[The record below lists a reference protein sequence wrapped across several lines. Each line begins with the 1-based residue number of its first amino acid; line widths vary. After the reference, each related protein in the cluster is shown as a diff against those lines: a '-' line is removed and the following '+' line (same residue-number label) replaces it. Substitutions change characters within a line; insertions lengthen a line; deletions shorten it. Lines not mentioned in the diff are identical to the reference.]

1 MSTRTRTTALA
12 GTLVLASLAVTAPVA
27 HSQSPPPSGEA
38 EQAEK
43 AEFVVLATDEG
54 SVAAAQ
60 AAVTAAGGTVTAVN
74 SDIGLLTVE
83 APADGF
89 AGALLTDSAVAGVAE
104 NRAIGQ
110 APANGR
116 KNRWNDIEK
125 VSEARG
131 AGRGQAQAAEAPAT
145 ASAGTEPLAGR
156 QWDMRMI
163 RATPDGS
170 YAVNAGRKG
179 VVVGIIDTGV
189 DGNHPDIKPNFDKGL
204 SRNFATDIEDI
215 DGPCADEPDAS
226 CEDPADV
233 DENGHGTH
241 VAGTIGSPL
250 NGRGIGGVAPNV
262 TLVNLRAGQD
272 SGFFFLGP
280 TVDALTYAGRNG
292 IDVVNMSFYIDPW
305 LYNCAANPADSPEQQ
320 AEQRTII
327 AATQRA
333 VRFARRHGV
342 TLVAALGN
350 GNTDIDNPTFDD
362 TSPDYP
368 LDTAYP
374 RTVDNTCLDMP
385 TEAEGVIS
393 VSALGPSKK
402 KADYSNWGTEQTDF
416 SAPGGYFRDFID
428 DPAKNRRPE
437 NLILA
442 PYPFNVAMA
451 EGFVDTTTGQPLD
464 DFVIADCKGA
474 TARTCTYWQ
483 YLQGTSM
490 ASPHAAGVAALVV
503 SAHGHRDTA
512 HGGLTMDPGDVEKV
526 MRKTAIDTPCPAVN
540 PITYLAEGRDD
551 SYTALCVGQAWKNNI
566 YGHGIVN
573 ALGAVR

>member
-1 MSTRTRTTALA
+1 MSTRTRTTTLA
-12 GTLVLASLAVTAPVA
+12 GTLVLASLAVAAPAA
-27 HSQSPPPSGEA
+27 HSQTPPPTAGA
-38 EQAEK
+38 EQAETK
-43 AEFVVLATDEG
+43 EFVVLATDETAT
-54 SVAAAQ
+54 AAAQ
-60 AAVTAAGGTVTAVN
+60 AAVVAAGGQVTAVN
-74 SDIGLLTVE
+74 TDVGLLTVE

-89 AGALLTDSAVAGVAE
+89 AAALGADAAVAGVAE
-104 NRAIGQ
+104 NRTIGQ

-116 KNRWNDIEK
+116 KNRWTDIEK
-125 VSEARG
+125 VAEARG
-131 AGRGQAQAAEAPAT
+131 QGRQVQAGAAA
-145 ASAGTEPLAGR
+145 AGAEPLANL

-170 YAVNAGRKG
+170 YGVNPGRKG
-179 VVVGIIDTGV
+179 VLVGIIDTGV
-189 DGNHPDIKPNFDKGL
+189 DGSHPDIKPNFDKGL
-204 SRNFATDIEDI
+204 SRNFTTDIEDI

-226 CEDPADV
+226 CKDAADV

-320 AEQRTII
+320 AEQRMII

-350 GNTDIDNPTFDD
+350 ENTDIDNPTFDD

-374 RTVDNTCLDMP
+374 RNVDNTCLDMP

-393 VSALGPSKK
+393 VSAIGPSKK
-402 KADYSNWGTEQTDF
+402 KADYSNWGTEQADF
-416 SAPGGYFRDFID
+416 SAPGGFFRDFIE

-464 DFVIADCKGA
+464 PFVIADCKGA

-503 SAHGHRDTA
+503 SAHGHRDSA
-512 HGGLTMDPGDVEKV
+512 HGGLTMDPGEVEKV
-526 MRKTAIDTPCPAVN
+526 MRKTAIDTPCPAIN

-551 SYTALCVGQAWKNNI
+551 SYTALCVGQPWKNNI